1 MDIDAAIV
9 HIPRLRRYARAL
21 VGDATRADDLVQ
33 DTLERACQ
41 KWALWR
47 PPAAPA
53 DQDQVQAALR
63 GWLLTLMHNLFA
75 NQWRQAARQRTA
87 GWDEA
92 REPGHDPT
100 PDLGLRLDLER
111 ALALLAPQAR
121 EVLLLVA
128 MERYSY
134 AETAQMLG
142 IPVGTVMSRLARA
155 REQLRRLMEGEAP
168 SRTTLKAVK

>member
-1 MDIDAAIV
+1 MDIDDAAV

-21 VGDATRADDLVQ
+21 VGDAARADDLVQ

-53 DQDQVQAALR
+53 DQVQAALR

-75 NQWRQAARQRTA
+75 NQWREAARERTID
-87 GWDEA
+87 WDEA
-92 REPGHDPT
+92 PEPGHDPT
-100 PDLGLRLDLER
+100 PALGLRLDLER

-128 MERYSY
+128 MEQYSY
-134 AETAQMLG
+134 AETARMLG
-142 IPVGTVMSRLARA
+142 IPIGTVMSRLARA

-168 SRTTLKAVK
+168 SRVVLKAVK